1 MRVAEI
7 LTTQQLHGWRFD
19 VKGAQKLDNILR
31 TEIETLSRG
40 VIDKHP
46 LIFDKEFTPKRPNK
60 TKGWYADVPFSKLKD
75 LNPTSRDQIA
85 WILTTFYGWE
95 PDKFTN
101 THKAVVDETTLKSF
115 GTPEGLTFYRM
126 FELTKQLG
134 LLSEGKNGWLR
145 MVTSEDRIHHRC
157 QVNTVTHRCSHSSP
171 NLAQTPSD
179 LRFRALFLPDEGNVM
194 VGADL
199 AAIELRMLA
208 HYLARYDDG
217 AYATNLLEDD
227 IHQVTA
233 DRIGITRKQVK
244 TVTYAFMYGAGD
256 EKIGLSFDPNLD
268 SAKAKRKGK
277 EIRASFVD
285 AVPGLDRLIKA
296 LTAKV
301 KLTGGVKA
309 IDGRFIRVDSEHK
322 GLNYLLQ
329 SGAGVVAKRW
339 MVNVPRFIEVK
350 GLHSKQLAFIHDELQ
365 FTCAPADAHDLSEAL
380 IESAFQAGLHYNLR
394 IPIAAEAKIGNNWAE
409 VH

>member
-7 LTTQQLHGWRFD
+7 LTAQQLHGWRFD
-19 VKGAQKLDNILR
+19 VKGAQKLDDILR
-31 TEIETLSRG
+31 TEIESLSRG

-60 TKGWYADVPFSKLKD
+60 SKGWYADCPMSKLKD

-85 WILTTFYGWE
+85 WVLTTFYGWE
-95 PDKFTN
+95 PSKYTD
-101 THKAVVDETTLKSF
+101 THKAVVDETTLKAF

-134 LLSEGKNGWLR
+134 LLSQGKNGWLR
-145 MVTSEDRIHHRC
+145 MVTPAERIHHRAK
-157 QVNTVTHRCSHSSP
+157 VDTVTHRCSHSSP

-179 LRFRALFLPDEGNVM
+179 LRFRALFLPDEGHVM

-217 AYATNLLEDD
+217 EYARNLLEDD

-256 EKIGLSFDPNLD
+256 EKIGYSYDPNLTAVQ
-268 SAKAKRKGK
+268 AKKKGK
-277 EIRASFVD
+277 EIRASFV
-285 AVPGLDRLIKA
+285 AAIPGLDQLIKDIK
-296 LTAKV
+296 LKV
-301 KLTGGVKA
+301 KLNGSVKS
-309 IDGRFIRVDSEHK
+309 IDGRMIRVDSEHK

-339 MVNVPRFIEVK
+339 MVEANSLFPVGV
-350 GLHSKQLAFIHDELQ
+350 HQLAFVHDEIQTSSPSSESGSVARTLI
-365 FTCAPADAHDLSEAL
+365 DAAAVTGEA
-380 IESAFQAGLHYNLR
+380 YNLR
-394 IPIAAEAKIGNNWAE
+394 IPIAAEAKIGANWAE

>member
-1 MRVAEI
+1 MRVAAI
-7 LTTQQLHGWRFD
+7 LAAQQRHGWRFD
-19 VKGAQKLDNILR
+19 VKGAQKLDDILR
-31 TEIETLSRG
+31 TEIEALSRG

-60 TKGWYADVPFSKLKD
+60 TKGWHADVPFSRLKD

-85 WILTTFYGWE
+85 WVLTTFYGWE
-95 PDKFTN
+95 PSKFTD

-145 MVTSEDRIHHRC
+145 MVTPDERIHHRAK
-157 QVNTVTHRCSHSSP
+157 VDTATHRCSHSSP

-179 LRFRALFLPDEGNVM
+179 LRFRALFLPDEGQCM

-208 HYLARYDDG
+208 HYLARYDG
-217 AYATNLLEDD
+217 GEYATNLLEDD

-256 EKIGLSFDPNLD
+256 EKIGYSYDPNLTD
-268 SAKAKRKGK
+268 AQAKKKGK
-277 EIRASFVD
+277 EIRASFV
-285 AVPGLDRLIKA
+285 AAIPGLDQLIKDIK
-296 LTAKV
+296 LKV
-301 KLTGGVKA
+301 KLNCSIKSV
-309 IDGRFIRVDSEHK
+309 DGRTIKVDSEHK

-329 SGAGVVAKRW
+329 SGAGVIAKRW
-339 MVNVPRFIEVK
+339 MVEAHSGLPAYRNV
-350 GLHSKQLAFIHDELQ
+350 HQLAFVHDELQ
-365 FTCAPADAHDLSEAL
+365 FTCPDD
-380 IESAFQAGLHYNLR
+380 ESAPHLATILTTAARTAGEHYNLR